1 MRSCLLNAIAILLLA
16 TSGLSQDA
24 RGWQQSPSQKAPT
37 SAIIEVALVNAPG
50 IDDESSKLEIAYQLR
65 ITNESTFYDALHQ
78 GKFTPGSEERVG
90 ELVREASVVKKP
102 LRLLKNRKVVFR
114 IPLRPEIRERLRNQ
128 PKDRIKLTAASANSE
143 NIRLSREQEKSAQ
156 VFLFYSTL
164 NVYDA
169 RLKRNI
175 IIPVWRTWKFKD
187 YPEARFE
194 IIIEIDS
201 DGGYR
206 VTTPLPTK
214 ARSE

>member
-1 MRSCLLNAIAILLLA
+1 MRSFLLNAIAILLLA
-16 TSGLSQDA
+16 TNGLSQNA
-24 RGWQQSPSQKAPT
+24 RGRQQSLSEKAPT

-50 IDDESSKLEIAYQLR
+50 INDESSKLEIAYQLR
-65 ITNESTFYDALHQ
+65 ITNESTFYEALNQ
-78 GKFTPGSEERVG
+78 GKFKPGSEERVG

-102 LRLLKNRKVVFR
+102 LRSLKNREVVFR

-128 PKDRIKLTAASANSE
+128 PKDRINLRAASANSE

-169 RLKRNI
+169 SLKRNI
-175 IIPVWRTWKFKD
+175 IIPVWRTWMFNN

-194 IIIEIDS
+194 IIIEISS

-214 ARSE
+214 ARSK